1 VAERSRRIGSVI
13 GYLLVSILGAAAG
26 FGGVQLL
33 AGTEDDVP
41 VVSTTPS
48 STEPTPTSTLP
59 VEVIDL
65 VLSEVETVAD
75 ALAVIAAAPAP
86 PTPGLSVTLADSAQ
100 VGEVAG
106 STAFLLDAP
115 ELVELSSPFLPA
127 ADGTAPLVADD
138 DKVVVMVALSEPI
151 SQPDGLAAVIVYEQ
165 PGLPVET
172 IGPFAGTTTAVA
184 ARLGRTDVIGSIA
197 NADATFTETA
207 PVGSVRIDGPLLT
220 FVVEPLG
227 PFRVVFARGFDSSLD
242 NFGINPVVPGP
253 ALSPD
258 QLTRL
263 GDEVVITGLSPG

>member
-1 VAERSRRIGSVI
+1 MI
-13 GYLLVSILGAAAG
+13 GYLLVSILGVAAG

-33 AGTEDDVP
+33 AGSEDDEP
-41 VVSTTPS
+41 IVSTTTTT
-48 STEPTPTSTLP
+48 TEPSTTSTLP

-65 VLSEVETVAD
+65 VLSEVDTVDD
-75 ALAVIAAAPAP
+75 ALALIAAAPAAP
-86 PTPGLSVTLADSAQ
+86 DPGLSVTLADSAE

-115 ELVELSSPFLPA
+115 ELVELGAPFLPA
-127 ADGTAPLVADD
+127 SDGSAPLVADD

-151 SQPDGLAAVIVYEQ
+151 AQPDGLVAVVVYEQ

-172 IGPFAGTTTAVA
+172 IGPFAGTSSAVA
-184 ARLGRTDVIGSIA
+184 ARLGRPDVIGSIA
-197 NADATFTETA
+197 NADETFSETA
-207 PVGSVRIDGPLLT
+207 PAGSVRIDGPLLT

-242 NFGINPVVPGP
+242 NFGINPVTPGP

-263 GDEVVITGLSPG
+263 GDDIVITGLTPS